1 MKRVL
6 PAWNYLAIASIILFI
21 DRLTKQLALARC
33 VEPCIINRFLSFEC
47 IFNRGIS
54 WGLLDSEGFYSHLF
68 VIGLIT
74 AVIVIML
81 FYTLRCW
88 QQKSLIIGETM
99 VVAGAFSN
107 LFDRFHYRG
116 VIDFIHLSCC
126 GYSWPNFNVADIC
139 IVIGVFVMIIELIR
153 EQ

>member
-1 MKRVL
+1 MKRL
-6 PAWNYLAIASIILFI
+6 SSAISYIGLAAIIMFL
-21 DRLTKQLALARC
+21 DRFTKQLALARC
-33 VEPCIINRFLSFEC
+33 VEPCVLNKYLSFEC

-54 WGLLDSEGFYSHLF
+54 WGLFESEGYYSHLL
-68 VIGLIT
+68 VIGLIA

-81 FYTLRCW
+81 FYTHRCW
-88 QQKSLIIGETM
+88 KQKSLIIGETM
-99 VVAGAFSN
+99 VLAGAVSN

-126 GYSWPNFNVADIC
+126 GYSWPNFNVADIF
-139 IVIGVFVMIIELIR
+139 IVVGVFVMIIEFWR